1 MAITA
6 AIYCLGGTSP
16 IQDNGRFSPI
26 RWVTRYFPTL
36 SINVRFKRRVARA
49 EKVVSEQW
57 KVFGMQMRNDAN
69 LEKDNTGKETSSA
82 NSTSTITKQTSL
94 CAAAL
99 QGVAHPSDGS
109 PELLDD
115 HDCKIAL
122 SDHHQFTIAF
132 NLVPFGPSPPP
143 PRPPFVWW
151 LVQWRITQPLTYL
164 AWSFRFLR
172 SSSRCR

>member
-1 MAITA
+1 
-6 AIYCLGGTSP
+6 
-16 IQDNGRFSPI
+16 
-26 RWVTRYFPTL
+26 
-36 SINVRFKRRVARA
+36 
-49 EKVVSEQW
+49 
-57 KVFGMQMRNDAN
+57 MRNDAN
-69 LEKDNTGKETSSA
+69 LEKDNTGRETSSA
-82 NSTSTITKQTSL
+82 NSTTSTITKQTSL

-122 SDHHQFTIAF
+122 SDHHQFIIALS
-132 NLVPFGPSPPP
+132 LVPFSIPSPPP

-151 LVQWRITQPLTYL
+151 LVQRRITQPHTYL

-172 SSSRCR
+172 SSSRCRWCSPRRQCWRLLRPPCWIGVACRWREPVRDRDAIDEILHLRCLRFE